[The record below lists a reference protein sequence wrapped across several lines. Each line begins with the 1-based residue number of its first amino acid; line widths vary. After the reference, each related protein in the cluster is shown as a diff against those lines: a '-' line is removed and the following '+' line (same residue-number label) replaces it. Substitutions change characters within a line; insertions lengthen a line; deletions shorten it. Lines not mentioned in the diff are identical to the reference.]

1 MFQVNDMVLYGT
13 NGVCRVVDIDER
25 DCGGRMVEYYIL
37 KPIYASNSTVFVPVN
52 NEKLTSKMRYV
63 LTKEEIDAKIRAI
76 PEVQEEWMD
85 DERARKEHFKDMV
98 SRADTF
104 ELIQLIKMLI
114 EHREKVVARGKK
126 LHVADERMLQEAEKM
141 ICDEFYYVLGIPK
154 EEVPSYITNS
164 MKESIH

>member
-76 PEVQEEWMD
+76 PEVQEEWME
-85 DERARKEHFKDMV
+85 DERERK
-98 SRADTF
+98 
-104 ELIQLIKMLI
+104 
-114 EHREKVVARGKK
+114 
-126 LHVADERMLQEAEKM
+126 
-141 ICDEFYYVLGIPK
+141 
-154 EEVPSYITNS
+154 
-164 MKESIH
+164 

>member
-13 NGVCRVVDIDER
+13 NGVCKVVDIDER
-25 DCGGRMVEYYIL
+25 ECGGRMLEYYIL
-37 KPIYASNSTVFVPVN
+37 KPIYTSNSTVFVPVN

-63 LTKEEIDAKIRAI
+63 LRKEEIDEKIHSVS
-76 PEVQEEWMD
+76 ESHEEWME
-85 DERARKEHFKDMV
+85 DERTRKEHFKDMV

-114 EHREKVVARGKK
+114 EHREKVTARGKK

-141 ICDEFYYVLGIPK
+141 ICDEFSYVLGIPK

-164 MKESIH
+164 MKENVH

>member
-1 MFQVNDMVLYGT
+1 MFQVKDMVLYGT
-13 NGVCRVVDIDER
+13 NGVCEVVDIDER

-37 KPIYASNSTVFVPVN
+37 KPIYASNSTIFVPVN

-76 PEVQEEWMD
+76 PEVREEWMD

-141 ICDEFYYVLGIPK
+141 ICDEFSYVLGIPK
-154 EEVPSYITNS
+154 EDVPSYITNS

>member
-85 DERARKEHFKDMV
+85 DGRARKEHFKDMV

-141 ICDEFYYVLGIPK
+141 ICDEFSYVLGIPK

>member
-13 NGVCRVVDIDER
+13 NGVCKVVDID
-25 DCGGRMVEYYIL
+25 L

-63 LTKEEIDAKIRAI
+63 LTKEEIDEKIRSISKEHEA
-76 PEVQEEWMD
+76 WMD
-85 DERARKEHFKDMV
+85 DERERKEHFKDMV

-104 ELIQLIKMLI
+104 ELIQLIEMLM
-114 EHREKVVARGKK
+114 EHRKKVMERGKK

-141 ICDEFYYVLGIPK
+141 ICDEFSFVLGIPK
-154 EEVPSYITNS
+154 EDVPSYITSS
-164 MKESIH
+164 MRENV

>member
-13 NGVCRVVDIDER
+13 NGVCKVVDIDER

-37 KPIYASNSTVFVPVN
+37 KPIYASNSTIFVPVN

-104 ELIQLIKMLI
+104 ELIQLIKMLM
-114 EHREKVVARGKK
+114 EHREKVVARGK
-126 LHVADERMLQEAEKM
+126 
-141 ICDEFYYVLGIPK
+141 
-154 EEVPSYITNS
+154 
-164 MKESIH
+164 

>member
-63 LTKEEIDAKIRAI
+63 LT
-76 PEVQEEWMD
+76 
-85 DERARKEHFKDMV
+85 
-98 SRADTF
+98 
-104 ELIQLIKMLI
+104 
-114 EHREKVVARGKK
+114 
-126 LHVADERMLQEAEKM
+126 EAEKM
-141 ICDEFYYVLGIPK
+141 ICDEFSYVLGIPK

>member
-1 MFQVNDMVLYGT
+1 
-13 NGVCRVVDIDER
+13 
-25 DCGGRMVEYYIL
+25 
-37 KPIYASNSTVFVPVN
+37 
-52 NEKLTSKMRYV
+52 MRYV

-104 ELIQLIKMLI
+104 ELIQLIKMLM

-141 ICDEFYYVLGIPK
+141 ICDEFSYVLGIPK
-154 EEVPSYITNS
+154 EDVPSYITNS

>member
-13 NGVCRVVDIDER
+13 NGVCKLVDIDVR

-63 LTKEEIDAKIRAI
+63 LTKEEIDEKIRLI
-76 PEVQEEWMD
+76 PESSPGWID
-85 DERARKEHFKDMV
+85 DERTRKERFKDIV

-104 ELIQLIKMLI
+104 ELIQLIKTLL
-114 EHREKVVARGKK
+114 EHQEAVMARGKK
-126 LHVADERMLQEAEKM
+126 LHVADERMLQEADKM
-141 ICDEFYYVLGIPK
+141 ICDEFSYVLGISK
-154 EEVPSYITNS
+154 EEVPSYITDS
-164 MKESIH
+164 MKTEVH

>member
-1 MFQVNDMVLYGT
+1 MFQINDMVLYGT
-13 NGVCRVVDIDER
+13 NGVCKLVDIDVR

-63 LTKEEIDAKIRAI
+63 LTKEEIDEKIRLI
-76 PEVQEEWMD
+76 PESSPGWID
-85 DERARKEHFKDMV
+85 DERTRKERFKDIV

-104 ELIQLIKMLI
+104 ELIQLIKTLL
-114 EHREKVVARGKK
+114 EHQEAVMARGKK

-141 ICDEFYYVLGIPK
+141 ICDEFSYVLGISK
-154 EEVPSYITNS
+154 EEVPSYITDS
-164 MKESIH
+164 MKTEVH

>member
-13 NGVCRVVDIDER
+13 NGVCKLVDIDVR

-63 LTKEEIDAKIRAI
+63 LTKEEIDEKIRLI
-76 PEVQEEWMD
+76 PESSPGWID
-85 DERARKEHFKDMV
+85 DERTRKERFKDIV

-104 ELIQLIKMLI
+104 ELIQLIKTLL
-114 EHREKVVARGKK
+114 EHQEAVMARGKK
-126 LHVADERMLQEAEKM
+126 LHVADERMLQEAENM
-141 ICDEFYYVLGIPK
+141 ICDEFSYVLGISK
-154 EEVPSYITNS
+154 EEVPSYITDS
-164 MKESIH
+164 MKTEVH

>member
-85 DERARKEHFKDMV
+85 DE
-98 SRADTF
+98 
-104 ELIQLIKMLI
+104 MLI

-141 ICDEFYYVLGIPK
+141 ICDEFSYVLGIPK

>member
-1 MFQVNDMVLYGT
+1 MFQVKDMVLYGT
-13 NGVCRVVDIDER
+13 NGVCEVVDIDER

-37 KPIYASNSTVFVPVN
+37 KPIYASNSTIFVPVN

-141 ICDEFYYVLGIPK
+141 ICDEFSYVLGIPK
-154 EEVPSYITNS
+154 EDVPSYITNS

>member
-25 DCGGRMVEYYIL
+25 DCGGRMGEYYIL

-141 ICDEFYYVLGIPK
+141 ICDEFSYVLGIPK

>member
-13 NGVCRVVDIDER
+13 NGVCKVVDIDER

-37 KPIYASNSTVFVPVN
+37 KPIYAANSTIFVPVN

-104 ELIQLIKMLI
+104 ELIQLIKMLM

-141 ICDEFYYVLGIPK
+141 ICDEFSYVLGIPK
-154 EEVPSYITNS
+154 EDVPSYITNS

>member
-13 NGVCRVVDIDER
+13 NGVCKLVDIDVR

-63 LTKEEIDAKIRAI
+63 LTKEEIDEKIRLI
-76 PEVQEEWMD
+76 PESSPGWID
-85 DERARKEHFKDMV
+85 DERTRKERFKDIV

-104 ELIQLIKMLI
+104 ELIQLIKTLL
-114 EHREKVVARGKK
+114 EHQEAVMARGKK

-141 ICDEFYYVLGIPK
+141 ICDEFSYVLGISK
-154 EEVPSYITNS
+154 EEVPCYITDS
-164 MKESIH
+164 MKTEVH

>member
-13 NGVCRVVDIDER
+13 NGVCKLVDIDVR

-63 LTKEEIDAKIRAI
+63 LTKEEIDEKIRLI
-76 PEVQEEWMD
+76 PESSPGWID
-85 DERARKEHFKDMV
+85 DERTRKERFKDIV

-104 ELIQLIKMLI
+104 ELIQLIKTLL
-114 EHREKVVARGKK
+114 EHQEAVMARGKK

-141 ICDEFYYVLGIPK
+141 MCDEFSYVLGISK
-154 EEVPSYITNS
+154 EEVPSYITDS
-164 MKESIH
+164 MKTEVH

>member
-85 DERARKEHFKDMV
+85 DERARKELFKDMV

-141 ICDEFYYVLGIPK
+141 ICDEFSYVLGIPK

>member
-13 NGVCRVVDIDER
+13 NGVCKVVDIDER

-63 LTKEEIDAKIRAI
+63 LTKEEIDEKIHSISKEHEA
-76 PEVQEEWMD
+76 WMD
-85 DERARKEHFKDMV
+85 DERERKEHFKDMV

-104 ELIQLIKMLI
+104 ELIQLIEMLM
-114 EHREKVVARGKK
+114 EHRKRVAERGKK

-141 ICDEFYYVLGIPK
+141 ICDEFSFVLGIPK
-154 EEVPSYITNS
+154 EDVPSYITSS
-164 MKESIH
+164 MRENV

>member
-13 NGVCRVVDIDER
+13 NGVCKLVDIDVR

-63 LTKEEIDAKIRAI
+63 LTKEEIDEKIRLI
-76 PEVQEEWMD
+76 PESSPGWID
-85 DERARKEHFKDMV
+85 DARKERFKDIV

-104 ELIQLIKMLI
+104 ELIQLIKTLL
-114 EHREKVVARGKK
+114 EHQEAVMARGKK

-141 ICDEFYYVLGIPK
+141 ICDEFSYVLGISK
-154 EEVPSYITNS
+154 EEVPSYITDS
-164 MKESIH
+164 MKTEVH

>member
-13 NGVCRVVDIDER
+13 NGVCKLVDIDVR

-37 KPIYASNSTVFVPVN
+37 KPIYALNSTVFVPVN

-63 LTKEEIDAKIRAI
+63 LTKEEIDEKIRLI
-76 PEVQEEWMD
+76 PESSPGWID
-85 DERARKEHFKDMV
+85 DERTRKERFKDIV

-104 ELIQLIKMLI
+104 ELIQLIKTLL
-114 EHREKVVARGKK
+114 EHQEAVMARGKK

-141 ICDEFYYVLGIPK
+141 ICDEFSYVLGISK
-154 EEVPSYITNS
+154 EEVPSYITDS
-164 MKESIH
+164 MKTEVH

>member
-13 NGVCRVVDIDER
+13 NGVCKVVDIDER

-37 KPIYASNSTVFVPVN
+37 KPIYASNSTIFVPVN

-104 ELIQLIKMLI
+104 ELIQLIKMLM

-126 LHVADERMLQEAEKM
+126 LNVADERMLQEAEKM
-141 ICDEFYYVLGIPK
+141 ICDEFSYVLGIPK
-154 EEVPSYITNS
+154 EDVPSYITNS

>member
-13 NGVCRVVDIDER
+13 NGVCKLVDIDER
-25 DCGGRMVEYYIL
+25 DCGGRMVKYYIL

-63 LTKEEIDAKIRAI
+63 LTKEEIHAKIRSI
-76 PEVQEEWMD
+76 PEGRQSWIA
-85 DERARKEHFKDMV
+85 DERTRKERFKDIV

-104 ELIQLIKMLI
+104 ELIQLIKTLL
-114 EHREKVVARGKK
+114 EHQETVTAKGKK

-141 ICDEFYYVLGIPK
+141 ICDEFSYVLGIPR
-154 EEVPSYITNS
+154 EEVPSYIVNS
-164 MKESIH
+164 MKENAL

>member
-13 NGVCRVVDIDER
+13 NGVCKLVDIDVR

-63 LTKEEIDAKIRAI
+63 LTKEEIDEKIRLI
-76 PEVQEEWMD
+76 PESSPGWID
-85 DERARKEHFKDMV
+85 DERTRKERFKDIV

-104 ELIQLIKMLI
+104 ELIQLIKTLL
-114 EHREKVVARGKK
+114 EHQEAMMARGKK

-141 ICDEFYYVLGIPK
+141 ICDEFSYVLGISK
-154 EEVPSYITNS
+154 EEVPSYITDS
-164 MKESIH
+164 MKTEVH

>member
-13 NGVCRVVDIDER
+13 NGVCKLVDIDVR

-63 LTKEEIDAKIRAI
+63 LTKEEIDEKIRLI
-76 PEVQEEWMD
+76 PESSPGWID
-85 DERARKEHFKDMV
+85 DERTRKERFKDIV

-104 ELIQLIKMLI
+104 ELIQLIKTLL
-114 EHREKVVARGKK
+114 EHQEAVMARGKK

-141 ICDEFYYVLGIPK
+141 ICDEFSYVLGISK
-154 EEVPSYITNS
+154 EEVTSYITDS
-164 MKESIH
+164 MKTEVH

>member
-13 NGVCRVVDIDER
+13 NGVCKLVDIDVR

-63 LTKEEIDAKIRAI
+63 LTKEEIDEKIRLI
-76 PEVQEEWMD
+76 PESSPGWID
-85 DERARKEHFKDMV
+85 DERTRKERFKDIV

-104 ELIQLIKMLI
+104 ELIQLIKTLL
-114 EHREKVVARGKK
+114 EHQEAVMARGKK

-141 ICDEFYYVLGIPK
+141 ICDEFSYVLGISK
-154 EEVPSYITNS
+154 EEVPSNITDS
-164 MKESIH
+164 MKTEVH

>member
-1 MFQVNDMVLYGT
+1 MVLYGT
-13 NGVCRVVDIDER
+13 NGVCKLVDIDVR

-63 LTKEEIDAKIRAI
+63 LTKEEIDEKIRLI
-76 PEVQEEWMD
+76 PESSPGWID
-85 DERARKEHFKDMV
+85 DERTRKERFKDIV

-104 ELIQLIKMLI
+104 ELIQLIKTLL
-114 EHREKVVARGKK
+114 EHQEAVMARGKK

-141 ICDEFYYVLGIPK
+141 ICDEFSYVLGISK
-154 EEVPSYITNS
+154 EEVPSYITDS
-164 MKESIH
+164 MKTEVH